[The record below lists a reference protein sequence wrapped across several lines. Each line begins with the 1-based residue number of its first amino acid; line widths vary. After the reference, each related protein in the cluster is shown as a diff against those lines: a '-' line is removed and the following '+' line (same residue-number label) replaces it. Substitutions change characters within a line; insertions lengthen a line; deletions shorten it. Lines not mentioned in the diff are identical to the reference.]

1 MAGICLFTSL
11 FDLLNEE
18 VNMTELMIIKI
29 MRESLMTVLIVSAP
43 ILGVGMFVGLIV
55 SIIQTTTSIQEQ
67 TLTFVPK
74 IVAIFITIILLGSWM
89 IRVLVNY
96 TNNIFLLIEKI
107 GMG

>member
-1 MAGICLFTSL
+1 MT
-11 FDLLNEE
+11 DLL
-18 VNMTELMIIKI
+18 VIKI

-43 ILGVGMFVGLIV
+43 ILGVGMFVGLII

-74 IVAIFITIILLGSWM
+74 IIAIFLTIILLGSWM

-96 TNNIFLLIEKI
+96 TNNIFMLIEKI
-107 GMG
+107 GVG

>member
-1 MAGICLFTSL
+1 
-11 FDLLNEE
+11 
-18 VNMTELMIIKI
+18 
-29 MRESLMTVLIVSAP
+29 MRESLMTILIVSTP
-43 ILGVGMFVGLIV
+43 ILGVGMVVGLII

-74 IVAIFITIILLGSWM
+74 IIAIFVTLILLGSWM

-96 TNNIFLLIEKI
+96 TNNIFMLIEKI

>member
-1 MAGICLFTSL
+1 VT
-11 FDLLNEE
+11 DLL
-18 VNMTELMIIKI
+18 VIKI

-43 ILGVGMFVGLIV
+43 ILGVGMFVGLII

-74 IVAIFITIILLGSWM
+74 IIAIFLTIILLGSWM

-96 TNNIFLLIEKI
+96 TNNIFMLIEKI
-107 GMG
+107 GVG

>member
-1 MAGICLFTSL
+1 MT
-11 FDLLNEE
+11 DLL
-18 VNMTELMIIKI
+18 VIKI
-29 MRESLMTVLIVSAP
+29 MRESLMTILIVSTP
-43 ILGVGMFVGLIV
+43 ILGVGMVVGLII

-74 IVAIFITIILLGSWM
+74 IIAIFVTLILLGSWM

-96 TNNIFLLIEKI
+96 TNNIFMLIEKI

>member
-1 MAGICLFTSL
+1 MT
-11 FDLLNEE
+11 DLL
-18 VNMTELMIIKI
+18 VIKI

-43 ILGVGMFVGLIV
+43 ILGVGMFVGLII

-74 IVAIFITIILLGSWM
+74 IVAIFVTLILLGSWM

-96 TNNIFLLIEKI
+96 ANNIFMLIEKI

>member
-1 MAGICLFTSL
+1 
-11 FDLLNEE
+11 
-18 VNMTELMIIKI
+18 MTDVLVIKL

-74 IVAIFITIILLGSWM
+74 IVAIFLTIILLGSWM
-89 IRVLVNY
+89 IRMLVSY
-96 TNNIFLLIEKI
+96 TNNIFMLIEKI
-107 GMG
+107 GLG